1 MSGMAM
7 PYVSN
12 HGDHGF
18 ALPTPGAAFDINTYM
33 IHLIGRY
40 FRSRGEHLQYVDDPT
55 GHTCLEDASC
65 DFLQ

>member
-1 MSGMAM
+1 M

-33 IHLIGRY
+33 INLIGRY
-40 FRSRGEHLQYVDDPT
+40 FRSRGEHLEYVDAPT
-55 GHTCLEDASC
+55 SHTCLEDSSC
-65 DFLQ
+65 NYLR